1 MRIAHV
7 GGVFDDAAA
16 SEPSAFEARQHLA
29 SRMAHG
35 RVALVGDAAHE
46 VSPIGGQGMNLG
58 WLDAVRLDH
67 DLAAALAVGAPYEAF
82 EAYDRVRRAAAARAI
97 RQAAFNMAMGAPAS
111 GVRLRLRNGAVRVL
125 ACRRSAGCSRARS
138 RCAGCD
144 ARRRARQVHDAR
156 QHEHRDLRG
165 RSCAWYSA

>member
-1 MRIAHV
+1 MP
-7 GGVFDDAAA
+7 GGLRRWVAWVRRPLATTTAEQLATIVRSRTSGAFDTAAA

-29 SRMAHG
+29 SRLAHG

-67 DLAAALAVGAPYEAF
+67 DLETALRVGAPFEAF
-82 EAYDRVRRAAAARAI
+82 EAYDQVRRAAAARAI

-125 ACRRSAGCSRARS
+125 A
-138 RCAGCD
+138 
-144 ARRRARQVHDAR
+144 VPP
-156 QHEHRDLRG
+156 LRG
-165 RSCAWYSA
+165 LLARAFTMRWL